1 MTAPS
6 RPILVVEDEPDIRDA
21 VSDLLEL
28 EGYAVQTAS
37 NGQEALEL
45 LEDAQ
50 EAESRPCLILLDVM
64 MPVMDGHTFMARLRE
79 DGTHQ
84 RIPVV
89 ITSASPQVPEGARAH
104 LRKPYELHRLLD
116 VISQHSDAQR
126 AG

>member
-116 VISQHSDAQR
+116 VISTHSDGPR
-126 AG
+126 T